1 MAVNVTRLYWP
12 SFLAFTALIHLIT
25 ALIHVVCH
33 EVVWI
38 LVCLV
43 IARDGSQWTTSQFLG
58 S

>member
-1 MAVNVTRLYWP
+1 MAVNVTRLYWS

-33 EVVWI
+33 EVDWI

-43 IARDGSQWTTSQFLG
+43 HYGLVVHRMAHVFG
-58 S
+58 